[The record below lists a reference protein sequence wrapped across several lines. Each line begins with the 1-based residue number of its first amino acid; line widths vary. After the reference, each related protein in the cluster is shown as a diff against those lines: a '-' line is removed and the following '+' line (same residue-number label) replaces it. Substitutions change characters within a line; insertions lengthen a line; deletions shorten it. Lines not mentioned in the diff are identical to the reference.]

1 MRYALGVGLL
11 VLIGAV
17 LLYLLWPEAAV
28 TNAPPENDTIIVF
41 GDSLVEGI
49 GSERG
54 GGFVSM
60 LAEHLD
66 RDIVNMGVAGN
77 TTADGLARLARVQKV
92 DAGTVIILL
101 GGNDAI
107 RRVPREETFQNLER
121 IIRTLQSDGSM
132 VVLLGVRGG
141 VLSDPYDEEYEALA
155 ERTGALYVENVL
167 KGLLGRS
174 ENMFDGIHPNDT
186 GYAIIAERVADT
198 LEPYLK

>member
-1 MRYALGVGLL
+1 MRYALGLGLL
-11 VLIGAV
+11 AVIGGI
-17 LLYLLWPEAAV
+17 LLYVFWPEAKV
-28 TNAPPENDTIIVF
+28 TNAPPKNDTIVVF

-60 LAEHLD
+60 LEERLGTK
-66 RDIVNMGVAGN
+66 IVNRGVAGN
-77 TTADGLARLARVQKV
+77 TTADGLARLSDVLKK
-92 DAGTVIILL
+92 DAGTVIVLL

-121 IIRTLQSDGSM
+121 IIRTLQADGAM

-141 VLSDPYDEEYEALA
+141 VLTDPYDEEYEALA

-167 KGLLGRS
+167 QGLIGRS
-174 ENMFDGIHPNDT
+174 EYMFDGIHPNDK
-186 GYAIIAERVADT
+186 GYAIIAERVADA
-198 LEPYLK
+198 LETYLR